1 MKKSYLAKILIG
13 VAGAILC
20 VIASAQPP
28 APGQGA
34 APAQGAAPGKLY
46 NTAKQKLLD
55 KKQVFSFTQT
65 RMDIDG
71 YCEQA
76 KHFDF
81 AWFEMQHSTLEF
93 RDVEAM
99 IAACPKAGAIPM
111 IRLPDAQEW
120 HIQHATDIGALGVI
134 IPTVDDVDRALE
146 AAKWARFPP
155 VARRSSGG
163 GQAGRIWGGTYRQ
176 TVNDNMLV
184 VVMIETP
191 TGVANAYDIAR
202 VPGVD
207 VVIIG
212 NNDLSSFTGWQQN
225 DPRYQ
230 TMITKV
236 HDDTVRA
243 GKIFGQANASYAKG
257 HPLSGDSWF
266 FQNGQSNDGWTPPGR
281 GGGRGPAANAPPEGE
296 EEGLGAP
303 AAGAGAA
310 KGKGKGKQ

>member
-1 MKKSYLAKILIG
+1 MKKKHIAKVMTG

-20 VIASAQPP
+20 LTANAQPQ
-28 APGQGA
+28 AGGQSA
-34 APAQGAAPGKLY
+34 APAKLY
-46 NTAKQKLLD
+46 NTAKQKLLE

-65 RMDIDG
+65 RADPAD
-71 YCEQA
+71 YCEKA
-76 KHFDF
+76 KHYDY

-99 IAACPKAGAIPM
+99 IGACPRAGAIPM
-111 IRLPDAQEW
+111 IRLPDAHEW

-134 IPTVDDVDRALE
+134 VPTVDDVERALE
-146 AAKWARFPP
+146 AAKWSRFPP

-212 NNDLSSFTGWQQN
+212 NNDLSSFTGWPQN

-236 HDDTVRA
+236 HDDVVRA

-257 HPLSGDSWF
+257 HPLSNDAFF
-266 FQNGQSNDGWTPPGR
+266 FQNGPSNDGWTPPGP
-281 GGGRGPAANAPPEGE
+281 GGRGGNANAPPEGE

-303 AAGAGAA
+303 AAGRGAGQ
-310 KGKGKGKQ
+310 GKGKGKQ